1 MPASTPIF
9 KLSSNAP
16 DTIPT
21 SVGPPEHPTSPP
33 NASRA
38 NNAVPPFGR
47 AADALLN
54 VPGHMMPTDNPQTI
68 MIRRI
73 QNTFIRSRSF
83 TFIPD
88 SSSSISGAIGTFV
101 KTNTFPIGVSAQMSA
116 KIFQFPIPKI
126 KKNRV
131 EISTTPACPQQ

>member
-9 KLSSNAP
+9 KLSPNAP

-47 AADALLN
+47 AADALLK
-54 VPGHMMPTDNPQTI
+54 VPGHMMPTDNPQI
-68 MIRRI
+68 AQAIRLICGIGDREIPRYDKIHRI
-73 QNTFIRSRSF
+73 LLNIIKRSRL
-83 TFIPD
+83 
-88 SSSSISGAIGTFV
+88 
-101 KTNTFPIGVSAQMSA
+101 M
-116 KIFQFPIPKI
+116 
-126 KKNRV
+126 R
-131 EISTTPACPQQ
+131 